1 MTDTPQH
8 IYQIQYDI
16 IASKPMSERIE
27 LGMQTIDSVRIMIK
41 NSILTANPKIDKAT
55 LEMLIFKR
63 YYASDFDPEL
73 LNTIAQGIYNFHLKV
88 D

>member
-1 MTDTPQH
+1 MTDTPQY

-16 IASKPMSERIE
+16 IAAKPMSERVA

-41 NSILTANPKIDKAT
+41 NSIVLANPNIDNAT

-63 YYASDFDPEL
+63 YYASDFSPEL
-73 LNTIAQGIYNFHLKV
+73 LNHIAQGIYDFHA
-88 D
+88 